1 MASFKIGQ
9 SESQPYS
16 ALLSFQADETLD
28 AWGMSEP
35 GVIVFKS
42 WDVIL
47 ECGDM
52 LEANFWTSGS
62 VSAANFFPLGYCK
75 LI

>member
-42 WDVIL
+42 WDGIL

-52 LEANFWTSGS
+52 LEANF
-62 VSAANFFPLGYCK
+62 
-75 LI
+75 

>member
-9 SESQPYS
+9 SESPYS
-16 ALLSFQADETLD
+16 ASLSFQANETLD

-35 GVIVFKS
+35 VVIVLKS
-42 WDVIL
+42 WDGIL

-52 LEANFWTSGS
+52 LEANF
-62 VSAANFFPLGYCK
+62 
-75 LI
+75 